1 MFLKKN
7 NAFLLST
14 VFALLIGLIH
24 VFLGATLF
32 MVSTKLLLV
41 IYLFLILW
49 LCFYMLVLKKVHS
62 YNSQYV
68 ISGFMILTFTKM
80 ILSVVFLL
88 LLKRYTIFT
97 PLTIISNFFIG
108 FFIHLLLQVNYSIRL
123 LR

>member
-7 NAFLLST
+7 NAFILSFS
-14 VFALLIGLIH
+14 FALIVGLIH
-24 VFLGATLF
+24 FLGGALF
-32 MVSTKLLLV
+32 FPPSTKLILV
-41 IYLFLILW
+41 IYLFLLLW
-49 LCFYMLVLKKVHS
+49 LCFYMLVLKKVHN
-62 YNSQYV
+62 YNPQYV

-80 ILSVVFLL
+80 LLSVVFLL
-88 LLKRYTIFT
+88 LLKRYTLFT

>member
-14 VFALLIGLIH
+14 VFSLLIGLIH
-24 VFLGATLF
+24 LFLGATLF
-32 MVSTKLLLV
+32 MVSTNLLLV

-49 LCFYMLVLKKVHS
+49 LCFYMLVLKKVHN
-62 YNSQYV
+62 YNPQYV

-88 LLKRYTIFT
+88 LLKRYTLFT
-97 PLTIISNFFIG
+97 SLTIISNFFIG